1 MIERKLTLSVTFLLS
16 RIVTLSDTSGVTIA
30 VGQPRVNQGGVRRA
44 LAAACTLA
52 AATFV
57 IHVVG
62 GGASVWRPMAESALA
77 DEPRLVS
84 LSVWHMS
91 SVAIGLS
98 VVALGLGSLPRF
110 ASRSRYLVI
119 FVSLMWVG
127 FGLCFVGTALT
138 ESVDDAFSKL
148 PQPLLL
154 LPVGILGLI
163 GARSEIPLSNSV
175 HEREPRSDSIAGLQ
189 SRWDYRDRFVIPTTT
204 DQYANVDQVVTDWFL
219 KQPRWLR
226 LLSTNTMSQAGID
239 QAITL
244 GRFRV
249 GSAVGSWRVVRRD
262 DQEIVFA
269 DSMGFMEYWVSFLL
283 PVEQTSTVEAST
295 AVRYL
300 WPRSG
305 RFYFALVR
313 PLHRRF
319 IRLLLTTTVT

>member
-1 MIERKLTLSVTFLLS
+1 MIQRKLTLSATFLLS
-16 RIVTLSDTSGVTIA
+16 WIVTLSDTSVVTIA

-84 LSVWHMS
+84 LAVWHMS

-163 GARSEIPLSNSV
+163 GARSEVPLSNSV

-189 SRWDYRDRFVIPTTT
+189 SRWDYRDRFVIP
-204 DQYANVDQVVTDWFL
+204 
-219 KQPRWLR
+219 
-226 LLSTNTMSQAGID
+226 LLSTNTLSQAGID

-249 GSAVGSWRVVRRD
+249 DSAVGSWRVVRRD